1 MLKKVLILL
10 IVLVFASC
18 SKDVD
23 DFDTEKK
30 ALFDVREKNFSDLN
44 GWENDEFTLFDKAIK
59 KVCESILK
67 SPNNLIK
74 SNRLEYSSA
83 EYKKHCTAIVKIDD
97 KKELK
102 KYIRNNFIP
111 FEVCVNGSNEG
122 KFTSYYEADLRA
134 SYNKDDIYKYPI
146 YGKPR
151 DLIEINL
158 KDFDS
163 KLPNQRLVGRVKNGK
178 MIKYYTREE
187 IANNDINAP
196 VILWGDNPVDI
207 FIMQIQ
213 GSAVANLPNGKKVRI
228 AYADNNGHKFKGIG
242 AILLEKGLIKP
253 GEASMPKIRKWLNEN
268 EDLAKQNMMLNERF
282 IFHKIVEAEGPIG
295 AMGLPLYAGRSLA
308 VDRSY
313 IPLGSIMWL
322 ETTSPDG
329 EDINK
334 IVMAMDI
341 GSAIQGG
348 IRGDYF
354 WGHGEDAFQYAG
366 RMNSKG
372 RYFILIPKGAEV
384 KVND

>member
-1 MLKKVLILL
+1 
-10 IVLVFASC
+10 
-18 SKDVD
+18 
-23 DFDTEKK
+23 
-30 ALFDVREKNFSDLN
+30 
-44 GWENDEFTLFDKAIK
+44 
-59 KVCESILK
+59 
-67 SPNNLIK
+67 
-74 SNRLEYSSA
+74 
-83 EYKKHCTAIVKIDD
+83 
-97 KKELK
+97 
-102 KYIRNNFIP
+102 
-111 FEVCVNGSNEG
+111 
-122 KFTSYYEADLRA
+122 
-134 SYNKDDIYKYPI
+134 
-146 YGKPR
+146 
-151 DLIEINL
+151 
-158 KDFDS
+158 
-163 KLPNQRLVGRVKNGK
+163 
-178 MIKYYTREE
+178 
-187 IANNDINAP
+187 
-196 VILWGDNPVDI
+196 
-207 FIMQIQ
+207 MQIQ

-322 ETTSPDG
+322 ETSSPDG

-384 KVND
+384 KVKD